1 MDLKYIEICSSIDT
15 INISK
20 LSFYQ
25 NIIKELLPLH
35 VTLMLV
41 SMGNPEWS
49 SIAAIRHSDSHPVG
63 QTLRSPLQES
73 WYPHTE
79 FDPADGPS

>member
-1 MDLKYIEICSSIDT
+1 
-15 INISK
+15 
-20 LSFYQ
+20 
-25 NIIKELLPLH
+25 
-35 VTLMLV
+35 MLV

-49 SIAAIRHSDSHPVG
+49 SVAAIRHSDSHPVG